1 MELVWHGMSSG
12 ETTGTIGP
20 DGNRR
25 EEVASVENADLIRAI
40 IDGLECKPEI
50 ILRVPCLFCNNGQ
63 ALLLIPSTGQYE
75 CQICGRYGK
84 LDSLAVLA
92 ADRFE
97 YRHRRTVELMEAD
110 GVVKRERIIDATA
123 KGERQ
128 HEAKASDVPAY
139 RSRNICVPRYLPSH
153 A

>member
-20 DGNRR
+20 GGNRR

-50 ILRVPCLFCNNGQ
+50 ILRVPCLFCNNNNVM
-63 ALLLIPSTGQYE
+63 LLIPSENRYQ
-75 CQICGRYGK
+75 CQVCDQQGR
-84 LDSLAVLA
+84 LHRLAPLA
-92 ADRFE
+92 ADQFE
-97 YRHRRTVELMEAD
+97 YRHRRTVELMETD
-110 GVVKRERIIDATA
+110 GVVRRERIIDVTA

-139 RSRNICVPRYLPSH
+139 RS
-153 A
+153 